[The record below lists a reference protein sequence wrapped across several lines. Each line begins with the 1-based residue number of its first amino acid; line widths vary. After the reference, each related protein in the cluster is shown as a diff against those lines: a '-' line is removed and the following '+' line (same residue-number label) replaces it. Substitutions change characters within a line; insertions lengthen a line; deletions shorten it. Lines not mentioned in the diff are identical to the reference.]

1 MDLTALFCDVDDF
14 VKQNTSLIPKKLGS
28 EGKRGYKPRA
38 RKLSNSE
45 VMTICIAFHQ
55 SGYRNFK
62 AFYLSYVIPYLSG
75 QFRSLT
81 SYNRFVEL
89 IRGNMELLSG
99 YLVSCFGEATGI
111 SYIDSTPIQVCKP
124 KRMGRN
130 KVFNGIGKKA
140 KSTIGWFF
148 GFKLHLIINECGE
161 LLSVKCTKANVDD
174 RSPVLDMVQNI
185 FGKLYGDKGY
195 ISKELTENLIEK
207 GIQLITGVK
216 KNMQNKLMLLMDKIL
231 LRKRSIIETVNDQ
244 LKNISQ
250 IEHSRHR
257 SIYNFMVNMLCG
269 LIAYTLQP
277 KKPTISGIEHILAI
291 Y

>member
-14 VKQNTSLIPKKLGS
+14 VKLNPSLTTNKLSPKTS
-28 EGKRGYKPRA
+28 RGYKPRA
-38 RKLSNSE
+38 CKLSASE

-55 SGYRNFK
+55 SSYRNFK
-62 AFYLSYVIPYLSG
+62 AFYLQYVIAYLSG
-75 QFRSLT
+75 QFKNLV
-81 SYNRFVEL
+81 SYNRFLEL
-89 IRGNMELLSG
+89 MSDNLEHLSD
-99 YLVSCFGEATGI
+99 YLVSKFDLATGI

-124 KRMGRN
+124 KRMSRN
-130 KVFNGIGKKA
+130 KVFAGIGKKA

-148 GFKLHLIINECGE
+148 GFKLHLIINERGG
-161 LLSVKCTKANVDD
+161 LLAVKCTQANIDD
-174 RSPVLDMVQNI
+174 RSPVLDMVHNI

-195 ISKELTENLIEK
+195 ISKELADNLFDK
-207 GIQLITGVK
+207 GITLITGVK
-216 KNMQNKLMLLMDKIL
+216 KNMKNKLMLLMDKIL

-257 SIYNFMVNMLCG
+257 SVYNFMVNMLCG

-277 KKPTISGIEHILAI
+277 KKPSISGIEKLLAI